1 MGAVSA
7 REREGEA
14 DSGERGDV
22 NEKDSMQQL
31 YRIDVCDWDEE
42 ETQFHSETLV
52 GAANAGLLGSTA
64 LHWAVSS
71 EQGDPD
77 YAADDDKVEGEGAST
92 RGR

>member
-1 MGAVSA
+1 MRKKPNSTV
-7 REREGEA
+7 RLLLEL
-14 DSGERGDV
+14 
-22 NEKDSMQQL
+22 NK
-31 YRIDVCDWDEE
+31 
-42 ETQFHSETLV
+42 
-52 GAANAGLLGSTA
+52 AGLLGSTA